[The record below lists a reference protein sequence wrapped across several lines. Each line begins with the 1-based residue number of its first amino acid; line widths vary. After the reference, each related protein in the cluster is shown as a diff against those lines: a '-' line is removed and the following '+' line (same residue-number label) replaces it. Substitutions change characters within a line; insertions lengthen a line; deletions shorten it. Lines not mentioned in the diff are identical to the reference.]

1 MKKLNMNVGNITS
14 NIIIEKGIIKNAGH
28 EIRKVYSNI
37 KIAVVTD
44 ENVFGL
50 YGEILGKSLAAEGF
64 TPTFIVIKPGEQSKT
79 VDTLKHVY
87 SNLVSMGIT
96 RGDLIV
102 ALGGGVVGD
111 LAGFAASTYLR
122 GIDFVQIPTSLL
134 AQIDSSIGGKVAVNL
149 DEGKNLIGSFYHPRL
164 VLVDPEVLNSL
175 PEKFVKDGLGEAI
188 KYGCIRDEELFS
200 MLLDIKNKF
209 ELLENIEDIIF
220 RCLSIKKEMVEMDEK
235 DKGIRMLLNFGHTIG
250 HAIEKYF
257 NYEKY
262 SHGEAVSVGMYLI
275 TKKSEEMGL
284 TEKGTSDKIK
294 DILENYG
301 IEYII
306 PHLDREE
313 IIKSILVDKKNI
325 SGKLNLIL
333 LKDIGNAFIYIIPEE
348 ETSKFI

>member
-1 MKKLNMNVGNITS
+1 MKKLNMNLGSITS
-14 NIIIEKGIIKNAGH
+14 NIIIEKGIIKNAGR
-28 EIRKVYSNI
+28 EIRKVYSSN

-50 YGEILGKSLAAEGF
+50 YGEILEKSLAAENF

-149 DEGKNLIGSFYHPRL
+149 QEGKNLIGSFYHPKL

-188 KYGCIRDEELFS
+188 KYGCIRDKELFS
-200 MLLDIKNKF
+200 MLLDIKSNF
-209 ELLENIEDIIF
+209 ELLDNIEDIIF
-220 RCLSIKKEMVEMDEK
+220 RCLSIKKETVEMDEK

-262 SHGEAVSVGMYLI
+262 SHGEAVSVGMYWI
-275 TKKSEEMGL
+275 TKKSEEMGI

-294 DILENYG
+294 GALENYG
-301 IEYII
+301 IEYTI

-313 IIKSILVDKKNI
+313 IIKNILVDKKNI

-333 LKDIGNAFIYIIPEE
+333 LKDIGNAFIYTIPEQ